1 MSQRTCMNADA
12 LWAWVKTEAKP
23 EQLANVRLRIVRAL
37 PPACSS
43 DDLGDMTSGIVD
55 RVSSVCAANRQKKWA
70 RLKASFPGGTAYESL
85 PFEHDG
91 EAEES

>member
-1 MSQRTCMNADA
+1 MSQRTRMNADA
-12 LWAWVKTEAKP
+12 LWAWVKAEVKP
-23 EQLANVRLRIVRAL
+23 DQLANVRLRIVRAF

-70 RLKASFPGGTAYESL
+70 RLVAGVPGITYESL
-85 PFEHDG
+85 PFEYDG